1 MLAFR
6 ALSAGR
12 LTGLGATRGSA
23 TGCYESN
30 CSIKIPHHRPG
41 ARPHFSPAFVARASR
56 RRGDGAHGLNDAAGV
71 VVTTSKRREGVRPV
85 NASGSAAAAEGW
97 VESTT
102 GAVAVGGRGGSRS
115 RRLSPVAGASIP
127 AMAPF
132 PVAAHRTGRANFP
145 HPALGRDHAFAHG
158 RLAVRGP
165 RCVSPYSVH
174 SRSSGKR
181 THCPDRTLCLRQ
193 SHWRS
198 RRVACRSTAA

>member
-1 MLAFR
+1 MSR
-6 ALSAGR
+6 R
-12 LTGLGATRGSA
+12 H
-23 TGCYESN
+23 
-30 CSIKIPHHRPG
+30 HHRDRRRRSGGAP
-41 ARPHFSPAFVARASR
+41 ARPAQRSSGPDVHAYFSPAFCCGRRSARV
-56 RRGDGAHGLNDAAGV
+56 DGAYSLTPLRRSCDYACSV
-71 VVTTSKRREGVRPV
+71 VQSVRPTTT
-85 NASGSAAAAEGW
+85 APRRPRDERS

-132 PVAAHRTGRANFP
+132 PVAAHRTGHANFP

-158 RLAVRGP
+158 RLAVRDP

-181 THCPDRTLCLRQ
+181 THFPDRTFCLRQ

-198 RRVACRSTAA
+198 RRVACRSIAA